1 MKEGG
6 SKTKNIRV
14 LAERLFFVEN
24 SFKGNAEAQEVAND
38 MLNQFNTL
46 YSANKSSINKT
57 ETVDLIIRSFARIH
71 EENSQNS
78 QKLVKAL
85 VENQFGNADALKNT
99 PTGPVIDLLIFL
111 QRPNTRFNWLRQ
123 QIFPLIQ
130 ERLKKLPESQVENYI
145 RRVVNIEDTTPV
157 NDTINVI

>member
-1 MKEGG
+1 M
-6 SKTKNIRV
+6 
-14 LAERLFFVEN
+14 
-24 SFKGNAEAQEVAND
+24 
-38 MLNQFNTL
+38 
-46 YSANKSSINKT
+46 
-57 ETVDLIIRSFARIH
+57 
-71 EENSQNS
+71 
-78 QKLVKAL
+78 VKAL

>member
-1 MKEGG
+1 M
-6 SKTKNIRV
+6 
-14 LAERLFFVEN
+14 
-24 SFKGNAEAQEVAND
+24 
-38 MLNQFNTL
+38 
-46 YSANKSSINKT
+46 
-57 ETVDLIIRSFARIH
+57 
-71 EENSQNS
+71 
-78 QKLVKAL
+78 KAL
-85 VENQFGNADALKNT
+85 VENQFGTADALKNT